1 MPKALDTNIVVRL
14 FVDDGSKE
22 VPIARAVFER
32 EVVEISLTVM
42 LECEWALRS
51 VYKFKPAAICEA
63 LGALLTLENV
73 IVPQH
78 EIVATAI
85 DAHRKGVDF
94 ADACHLL
101 SVDHADELLT
111 FDDIFQKRAKR
122 LANAVP
128 VRIPQLATREIP

>member
-1 MPKALDTNIVVRL
+1 MPKALDTNIVIRL
-14 FVDDGSKE
+14 IVDDGSKE

-51 VYKFKPAAICEA
+51 VYNFKRAAICEA

-78 EIVATAI
+78 ELVAAAI
-85 DAHRKGVDF
+85 EAHRKGVDF

-101 SVDHADELLT
+101 TAENAEELLT
-111 FDDIFQKRAKR
+111 FDDVFEKRAKR
-122 LANAVP
+122 LADVIP
-128 VRIPQLATREIP
+128 VRIPTMIS